1 MAKITYMPTAEVVVH
16 QVLESDNK
24 IIFFE
29 DVVKQMLAREIP
41 VIPTV
46 DWIDGIA
53 FAILRFPDTE
63 DIVRDELK
71 GRIHYSVVLFTKIPY
86 QSEFVVNLGKEDI
99 HVRLRKADNN
109 PDFVDLVE
117 FLKTFKHEP
126 KVRTKLES
134 PSS

>member
-1 MAKITYMPTAEVVVH
+1 MAKITYMPTEEVVIH

-29 DVVKQMLAREIP
+29 DVVKQILTREIP

-46 DWIDGIA
+46 NWIDGIA
-53 FAILRFPDTE
+53 FTILHFPDTE
-63 DIVRDELK
+63 DIVREELK
-71 GRIHYSVVLFTKIPY
+71 GRIHYSPVLFTKISY

-99 HVRLRKADNN
+99 HVRLRKADDN

-117 FLKTFKHEP
+117 FLKTFKHDP

>member
-1 MAKITYMPTAEVVVH
+1 MPTEEVVIH

-29 DVVKQMLAREIP
+29 DVVKQILTREIP

-46 DWIDGIA
+46 NWIDGIA
-53 FAILRFPDTE
+53 FAILHFPDTE
-63 DIVRDELK
+63 DIVREELK
-71 GRIHYSVVLFTKIPY
+71 GRIHYSAVLFTKISY

-99 HVRLRKADNN
+99 HVRLRKADDN

-117 FLKTFKHEP
+117 FLKMFKHDP

>member
-1 MAKITYMPTAEVVVH
+1 MPTEEVVVH

-29 DVVKQMLAREIP
+29 DVVKQMLVREIP

-53 FAILRFPDTE
+53 FAILQFPDTE
-63 DIVRDELK
+63 DSVREELK
-71 GRIHYSVVLFTKIPY
+71 GRIHYSAVLFTKIPY
-86 QSEFVVNLGKEDI
+86 QPEFIVNLGKEDI
-99 HVRLRKADNN
+99 RVRLRKADNN

-117 FLKTFKHEP
+117 FLKTFKRSLR
-126 KVRTKLES
+126 VNSKLAS

>member
-1 MAKITYMPTAEVVVH
+1 MPTEEVIIH

-29 DVVKQMLAREIP
+29 DVVKQILTREIP

-46 DWIDGIA
+46 NWIDGIA
-53 FAILRFPDTE
+53 FAILHFPDTE
-63 DIVRDELK
+63 DIVREELK
-71 GRIHYSVVLFTKIPY
+71 GRIHYSAVLFTKISY

-99 HVRLRKADNN
+99 HVRLRKADDN

-117 FLKTFKHEP
+117 FLKMFNHDP